1 MMKKLYVIIF
11 LIVMIVSCG
20 KKNDPVYKEQS
31 SKFFDS
37 KPIVVS

>member
-1 MMKKLYVIIF
+1 MKKLYIIIF
-11 LIVMIVSCG
+11 LSLMIVSCG

-31 SKFFDS
+31 SKLFDR